1 MPFSVLLF
9 LFAPSLS
16 VRGACRRRWLCP
28 VGAFC
33 DILINRSFR
42 EVDTAVVNELHIGN
56 QAIEPCLIQRFHA
69 DSQNLSGV
77 FSRNQIL
84 HNSTSFREHT
94 VHRAEKSRFSFIM
107 LFIFAPTFQCA
118 NYMLSGLLYICPLGD
133 QEVITKAAVAVSTE
147 ILVNLIRVLPHDFV
161 RWNIVK
167 GTRAFRT
174 KANLHFLAVAIHRQ
188 FVSSL
193 SRCRRFTSSS
203 GRSREREKIKPYSD
217 FLNFFRIVFSF
228 RHIAVGLF
236 PVFSLISR
244 CE

>member
-1 MPFSVLLF
+1 M
-9 LFAPSLS
+9 SLY
-16 VRGACRRRWLCP
+16 RCW
-28 VGAFC
+28 
-33 DILINRSFR
+33 
-42 EVDTAVVNELHIGN
+42 
-56 QAIEPCLIQRFHA
+56 
-69 DSQNLSGV
+69 
-77 FSRNQIL
+77 
-84 HNSTSFREHT
+84 TSF
-94 VHRAEKSRFSFIM
+94 FSLLFIM
-107 LFIFAPTFQCA
+107 LFIFDPTFQCA
-118 NYMLSGLLYICPLGD
+118 NYMLSGHLYICPLGD
-133 QEVITKAAVAVSTE
+133 QEVITKAAVAVSAE
-147 ILVNLIRVLPHDFV
+147 ILVNLKRVFPHDFV

-174 KANLHFLAVAIHRQ
+174 KVNLHFLAVAIHRQ

>member
-1 MPFSVLLF
+1 M
-9 LFAPSLS
+9 
-16 VRGACRRRWLCP
+16 GT
-28 VGAFC
+28 FC
-33 DILINRSFR
+33 DILINRSFC
-42 EVDTAVVNELHIGN
+42 EVDTAVFNELHIGN
-56 QAIEPCLIQRFHA
+56 QTIEPCLIQRFYA

-84 HNSTSFREHT
+84 HDSTSFREYT
-94 VHRAEKSRFSFIM
+94 VHRAEKSRFSLIM
-107 LFIFAPTFQCA
+107 LFIFGPTFQCA
-118 NYMLSGLLYICPLGD
+118 NDMLSGLLYICPLGD
-133 QEVITKAAVAVSTE
+133 QEVITKAAVAVSAE
-147 ILVNLIRVLPHDFV
+147 VLVNLIRVLPHDFV

-167 GTRAFRT
+167 GTCAFRT
-174 KANLHFLAVAIHRQ
+174 KANLHFLAVAIHRL

-193 SRCRRFTSSS
+193 SRCRSFTSSS

>member
-1 MPFSVLLF
+1 MRITCFPGFCT
-9 LFAPSLS
+9 FARLEI
-16 VRGACRRRWLCP
+16 R
-28 VGAFC
+28 
-33 DILINRSFR
+33 
-42 EVDTAVVNELHIGN
+42 
-56 QAIEPCLIQRFHA
+56 
-69 DSQNLSGV
+69 
-77 FSRNQIL
+77 
-84 HNSTSFREHT
+84 
-94 VHRAEKSRFSFIM
+94 KSS
-107 LFIFAPTFQCA
+107 
-118 NYMLSGLLYICPLGD
+118 
-133 QEVITKAAVAVSTE
+133 AVAVSAE

-174 KANLHFLAVAIHRQ
+174 KANLHFLAVAIHRL

-203 GRSREREKIKPYSD
+203 GRSRERGKIKPYSD

-236 PVFSLISR
+236 LVFSLISR